1 MNTSL
6 HTKFLAEPVKLPS
19 RRWSLSVNAIRVSM
33 VLIVITEFVYIRI
46 NPTAVLVPIALLTL
60 LCVGVPFLVVDVV
73 RTARASARLA
83 HEVKKLSTNR
93 ERLLGSV
100 KSLDA
105 SIRQEVALWLH
116 GTVQG
121 DLLKLIRRQKSRDTQ
136 IAAAIKSLAEDFP
149 SLRKEILALGKTVE
163 QAAQQSVNDI
173 QQFSDEVVRAKSHSY
188 YPPLLATSLQFA
200 LEDLLRDRA
209 TLQLDS
215 ALAAMPVKSSDT
227 PSRAAPKLS
236 AEAIL
241 RAQMNQ
247 RRFLGPDTR
256 YRVYRVVEEAVSNAL
271 KKNAQEISVWVGI
284 MNDVVVIRVFDDGSP
299 VPSNYEMSFGLIIID
314 SLSTESGGRW
324 SLTNSDDG
332 VVLEAHIPLQPAD
345 LTFESMRHKQI
356 ENWSRK

>member
-1 MNTSL
+1 MNTSS
-6 HTKFLAEPVKLPS
+6 HTKLLAEPVKLPS
-19 RRWSLSVNAIRVSM
+19 RRWSLSVNTIRVAM
-33 VLIVITEFVYIRI
+33 VIIVITEFVYIRI
-46 NPTAVLVPIALLTL
+46 NPTAVLVPIVMLIL

-93 ERLLGSV
+93 DRLLGSV

-105 SIRQEVALWLH
+105 SIRQEVAQWLH

-121 DLLKLIRRQKSRDTQ
+121 DLLKLIRRKKSRDTQ

-149 SLRKEILALGKTVE
+149 GLRKEILALGKTME

-215 ALAAMPVKSSDT
+215 ALAAVPVKSADT
-227 PSRAAPKLS
+227 PSRAAPKPS
-236 AEAIL
+236 AEVIL
-241 RAQMNQ
+241 LSQLSE

-271 KKNAQEISVWVGI
+271 KKNAEEISVWVGV
-284 MNDVVVIRVFDDGSP
+284 MNDVVVIRVFDNGAP

-324 SLTNSDDG
+324 SLTNSDGG
-332 VVLEAHIPLQPAD
+332 VVLEAHIPMQPAD
-345 LTFESMRHKQI
+345 LTFESMRHELI
-356 ENWSRK
+356 EKLSRK